1 MNYNLDFPAKISHK
15 KPVVLMFTQ
24 TFCTRL
30 SYRLAQL
37 LVLGLFLSR
46 LSTGLFAQSVT
57 LAWDPNLAPGIVG
70 YRLYSGTSSGVY
82 TQSIEVGN
90 VSSAALSALQVG
102 RSYFFAVTD
111 YNSVGQESA
120 FSNEVSY
127 LVPGATPSPTP
138 KPTSTPVA
146 TPTPKPTSSPTA
158 GPAQMISPSPGSK
171 FKSSSVTFN
180 WNAGSATAYALVVG
194 SSPTAVDIY
203 NHGIVHALSA
213 TVTNIPSDGRTIFVR
228 LYSQVNNSWVWS
240 SYNYTAF
247 TGSASPTPTASPTP
261 ASPKHDLR

>member
-1 MNYNLDFPAKISHK
+1 MSGKRRNR
-15 KPVVLMFTQ
+15 FTKSSTLLLQ
-24 TFCTRL
+24 TVRPRL
-30 SYRLAQL
+30 SYRVAQL
-37 LVLGLFLSR
+37 LVFGLFLCR
-46 LSTGLFAQSVT
+46 LSTGLFAQSVM
-57 LAWDPNLAPGIVG
+57 LAWDPNLAPDIVG
-70 YRLYSGTSSGVY
+70 YRLYGGTSSGVY

-90 VSSAALSALQVG
+90 VSSVALSGLQAG
-102 RSYFFAVTD
+102 TSYFFVVTD
-111 YNSVGQESA
+111 YDTIGQESA

-203 NHGIVHALSA
+203 NHGIVHTLSA
-213 TVTNIPSDGRTIFVR
+213 TVTNIPSDGRTISVR
-228 LYSQVNNSWVWS
+228 LYSQVNNAWVWN

-247 TGSASPTPTASPTP
+247 TSSASPTPTATPTP
-261 ASPKHDLR
+261 EPHQRDFHR

>member
-1 MNYNLDFPAKISHK
+1 
-15 KPVVLMFTQ
+15 MFTQ

-37 LVLGLFLSR
+37 LVFGLFLTR

-127 LVPGATPSPTP
+127 LVPGATTSPTP

-146 TPTPKPTSSPTA
+146 TPRPKPTSSPTA

-203 NHGIVHALSA
+203 NYGIVHTLSA
-213 TVTNIPSDGRTIFVR
+213 TVTNIPSGGRTIFVR
-228 LYSQVNNSWVWS
+228 LYSQVNNSWVS
-240 SYNYTAF
+240 NSYNYTAF
-247 TGSASPTPTASPTP
+247 TRPASAKPTPTPTP
-261 ASPKHDLR
+261 GPHEHDLHSGS